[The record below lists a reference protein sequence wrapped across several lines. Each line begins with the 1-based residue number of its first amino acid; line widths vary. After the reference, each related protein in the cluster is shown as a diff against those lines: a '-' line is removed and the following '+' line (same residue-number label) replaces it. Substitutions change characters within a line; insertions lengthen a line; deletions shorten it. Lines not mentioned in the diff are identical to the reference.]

1 MAFRRKARDEAA
13 EAPASSPDALEA
25 EDQGAAEVA
34 PVTSGP
40 WDVTNVP
47 DGGPARLDLG
57 GLLIPMQSHTEV
69 RVEVNDAQQVVAAT
83 VTTGQSTLQLLAF
96 AAPRT
101 MGIWDDV
108 RHEIAESVRAEGG
121 TVEEVEGALG
131 TELHTRAKVAG
142 KDGST
147 SAQRLRFVGADGP
160 RWFLRGVFAGPA
172 ATGAGQAAALENTF
186 RNVVVVRGEDAM
198 APREALALRLPQA
211 AAQAMSQAEE
221 SGEPVLDPFERGP
234 EITEIY

>member
-13 EAPASSPDALEA
+13 ASVDALEA
-25 EDQGAAEVA
+25 EDQSAVVEEVA
-34 PVTSGP
+34 ASGP
-40 WDVTNVP
+40 WDVTNAP
-47 DGGPARLDLG
+47 ADGLTRLDLG
-57 GLLIPMQSHTEV
+57 GLLIPVQPHAEV
-69 RVEVNDAQQVVAAT
+69 RVEVNEAQQVVAAT

-101 MGIWDDV
+101 LGIWDDV
-108 RHEIAESVRAEGG
+108 RHEIAESIRADGG
-121 TVEEVEGALG
+121 TVDEVEGTLG
-131 TELHTRAKVAG
+131 TELHTRAQVAG
-142 KDGST
+142 TNGST
-147 SAQRLRFVGADGP
+147 SLQRLRFVGADGP

-172 ATGAGQAAALENTF
+172 ATGAGQAAALENVF

-211 AAQAMSQAEE
+211 AAQAVSQAEE
-221 SGEPVLDPFERGP
+221 TGEPSLNPFERGP